1 MDRRQGFI
9 YIQIGWGSDLERKKI
24 IIEKRR
30 RSGRGGH
37 DREGRKKPIEPG
49 VRWKENREEDAP
61 SLEKIGGA
69 PSSEKYRWTV
79 GHRCFGGDVQRRT
92 DCRLGVEITTRTSLY
107 PSI

>member
-1 MDRRQGFI
+1 MGIGF
-9 YIQIGWGSDLERKKI
+9 GKEKKI
-24 IIEKRR
+24 RIEKGLGTIERR

-69 PSSEKYRWTV
+69 PSSENIGGRWAIVASV
-79 GHRCFGGDVQRRT
+79 GMYNDVRT
-92 DCRLGVEITTRTSLY
+92 AV
-107 PSI
+107 